1 MSEITMKRPYGDDPA
16 VAARAVADANR
27 YMTLST
33 ADADG
38 LPWASPVWFAAA
50 DELSELLWVSEPG
63 ARHSRNIAAR
73 PQVGVVIF
81 DSQAEVGAAQALYAS
96 AFAEELEGDAIERGI
111 ALFAAR
117 SEEQGLRAWSTA
129 DVRAPARHRLYRATL
144 RECFVLEALVDRR
157 VAVPGIGTGG

>member
-1 MSEITMKRPYGDDPA
+1 MSKITMQRPYGDDPA

-38 LPWASPVWFAAA
+38 VPWASPVWFAAA
-50 DELSELLWVSEPG
+50 DDLSELVWVSEPG

-73 PQVGVVIF
+73 AQVSLVIF

-96 AFAEELEGDAIERGI
+96 ALAEELAGDALERGI

-117 SEEQGLRAWSTA
+117 SREQGLPAWSAA

-144 RECFVLEALVDRR
+144 RECFVLGVLDRR
-157 VAVPGIGTGG
+157 VAVPGIGSGG

>member
-1 MSEITMKRPYGDDPA
+1 MSEITMQRPYGDDPA

-38 LPWASPVWFAAA
+38 VPWASQVWFAAA
-50 DELSELLWVSEPG
+50 DDVSELVWVSEPG

-73 PQVGVVIF
+73 PQVSLVIF

-96 AFAEELEGDAIERGI
+96 ALAEELAGDALARGI
-111 ALFAAR
+111 ALFATR
-117 SEEQGLRAWSTA
+117 SEEQGLPAWSPA

-144 RECFVLEALVDRR
+144 RECFVLGALDRR
-157 VAVPGIGTGG
+157 VAVPGIASGG